1 MGVES
6 IREQPELL
14 VARLLGY
21 KGKGSWQRQSHASTG
36 ILWFHH
42 RFLVYLR
49 PVQLITHQ
57 WISGARVS
65 RLCQSQR
72 DVYGERDGFVGGALG
87 TYGATTKC
95 IALIIG
101 SYAKSYPGEHSFGL
115 LGLGD
120 LSPYIN
126 GSVFIRCISP
136 HERQVQCHFYAAVEH
151 IYYCIY
157 LSKV

>member
-72 DVYGERDGFVGGALG
+72 DVCGERDGFEFCGRSTRDIRSNHEMYCANHRVVRE
-87 TYGATTKC
+87 K
-95 IALIIG
+95 
-101 SYAKSYPGEHSFGL
+101 
-115 LGLGD
+115 
-120 LSPYIN
+120 LS
-126 GSVFIRCISP
+126 R
-136 HERQVQCHFYAAVEH
+136 
-151 IYYCIY
+151 
-157 LSKV
+157 